1 MKKPSGKL
9 RVCIDPKPLNKAL
22 KRSHYPLPTIEDVLP
37 DLNRARVFS
46 VCDVKNGFW
55 PVELEEE
62 SSYLTTFSTPMGRY
76 RWQRMPMGISPAPEI
91 FQRKLNQAMEGLP
104 GVKIIGG
111 DILIVGEGDND
122 EVVTLD
128 HDKNL
133 KMLLDRCRKLNIKLN
148 PAKLQLRLKEVPYIG
163 HLLTSEGLKV
173 DPGKVT
179 AIKQMPRPTDVQG
192 VQHFLSMVNYL
203 SKLCSHAV
211 ELCEPLRQLTHHDS
225 LWEWSER
232 HEQAFNK
239 IRDTIAQTPVLK
251 YYNPTEQLVLQCD
264 ASESGLG
271 AALMQ
276 GGQPIAYASRAL
288 TETEKGYAQIEK
300 ELLAV
305 VFGMERFYQFPY
317 GRTVEVQSDHK
328 PLESIMTKPLLSAPK
343 RLQRMLMRLQ
353 NYEVSLEYVPGKHVV
368 LADTLSRVYLTE
380 QDNRGPVEVQV
391 ESINMIHYLPVSSER
406 LKHIQRAT
414 ELDWELQTLKTVIL

>member
-1 MKKPSGKL
+1 
-9 RVCIDPKPLNKAL
+9 
-22 KRSHYPLPTIEDVLP
+22 
-37 DLNRARVFS
+37 
-46 VCDVKNGFW
+46 
-55 PVELEEE
+55 
-62 SSYLTTFSTPMGRY
+62 MGRY
-76 RWQRMPMGISPAPEI
+76 RWLRMPMGISPAPEI

-104 GVKIIGG
+104 GVKIIAD

-122 EVVTLD
+122 EAVTLD

-148 PAKLQLRLKEVPYIG
+148 SEKLQLRLKEVPYIG

-192 VQHFLSMVNYL
+192 VQCFLGMVNYL
-203 SKLCSHAV
+203 AKFCSPAT
-211 ELCEPLRQLTHHDS
+211 ELCEPLRQLTHKDS

-239 IRDTIAQTPVLK
+239 IRDTIAQNPVLK
-251 YYNPTEQLVLQCD
+251 YYNPTEQLVLRCD

-305 VFGMERFYQFPY
+305 VFGMERFHQFTY
-317 GRTVEVQSDHK
+317 GRTVAVQSDHK
-328 PLESIMTKPLLSAPK
+328 PLESIMTKPLLSTPK

-353 NYEVSLEYVPGKHVV
+353 NYEVSLRYVPGKRGAGRHP
-368 LADTLSRVYLTE
+368 E
-380 QDNRGPVEVQV
+380 QGVPHRTRQ
-391 ESINMIHYLPVSSER
+391 
-406 LKHIQRAT
+406 QRPC
-414 ELDWELQTLKTVIL
+414 